1 MGQKKSNV
9 MEEPRSFYGSNNAGC
24 TRAPNTDMSM
34 SFCGEYIVFA
44 FLWTPSAKLL
54 FDRHSRLL
62 QKQRDSSKLSTVCDV
77 G

>member
-9 MEEPRSFYGSNNAGC
+9 MEEPRSLYGSNNAGC

-54 FDRHSRLL
+54 
-62 QKQRDSSKLSTVCDV
+62 QKQRDSNKLSTVCDV